1 MGALLRPRSVGKRRR
16 RIFGALAAV
25 AVLLVG
31 VLVLFDWNWLKGPI
45 ESQVA
50 ARLGRP
56 FQIDGDLDVDLSLRP
71 RITLES
77 VGVGNAPWGSDPLM
91 GKIERVDVTV
101 DLLELIQGEIVLP
114 EVRIT
119 KPDLLLETRPDG
131 PPNWQF
137 DGADETARGPPALPR
152 IARLEVSD
160 ASIRYHDLGSGRNVA
175 AELPRIA
182 GRTDPDLK
190 LNAHGKVQGE
200 PLDLEITGAA
210 LAQLENGAEP
220 YPASLVLKLGQSD
233 LHGDLSLDLFQ
244 EVPAIRAKFASDRVV
259 TTDFTALLQRQQ
271 RGEATLEKP
280 SGEPERAVEEVLSK
294 AGGESIGGTAFDPN
308 QLPALDAELQY
319 SIAELQGPDLALRDL
334 NLNAALHDRLPRL
347 ALTGGGQYKGNP
359 VVLNLQA
366 GAEGEPGSNAAYVI
380 DARIEA
386 GQTRITAAGGISKP
400 DQLEGVEVASISPD
414 APELLRAL
422 GIETAALPPI
432 RAAGK
437 VIRNEVVSQFEI

>member
-1 MGALLRPRSVGKRRR
+1 MPRFATTIS
-16 RIFGALAAV
+16 AA
-25 AVLLVG
+25 
-31 VLVLFDWNWLKGPI
+31 
-45 ESQVA
+45 
-50 ARLGRP
+50 
-56 FQIDGDLDVDLSLRP
+56 DGTS
-71 RITLES
+71 
-77 VGVGNAPWGSDPLM
+77 
-91 GKIERVDVTV
+91 
-101 DLLELIQGEIVLP
+101 
-114 EVRIT
+114 
-119 KPDLLLETRPDG
+119 
-131 PPNWQF
+131 PP
-137 DGADETARGPPALPR
+137 
-152 IARLEVSD
+152 S
-160 ASIRYHDLGSGRNVA
+160 
-175 AELPRIA
+175 LPRIA

-271 RGEATLEKP
+271 RGDATLEKP
-280 SGEPERAVEEVLSK
+280 SGEPKRALEEVLSK

-386 GQTRITAAGGISKP
+386 GQTRITAAGSIRKP
-400 DQLEGVEVASISPD
+400 EQLQDVEVRFELASPD
-414 APELLRAL
+414 VTELLRAL

-437 VIRNEVVSQFEI
+437 VIRNDQVWQLDDASAQIGESNLAGRLSVDLSRPRPFISADLRIGPATSAGPEGGSRRTGAAI

>member
-1 MGALLRPRSVGKRRR
+1 M
-16 RIFGALAAV
+16 
-25 AVLLVG
+25 
-31 VLVLFDWNWLKGPI
+31 
-45 ESQVA
+45 
-50 ARLGRP
+50 
-56 FQIDGDLDVDLSLRP
+56 P
-71 RITLES
+71 RI
-77 VGVGNAPWGSDPLM
+77 G
-91 GKIERVDVTV
+91 
-101 DLLELIQGEIVLP
+101 
-114 EVRIT
+114 
-119 KPDLLLETRPDG
+119 
-131 PPNWQF
+131 
-137 DGADETARGPPALPR
+137 
-152 IARLEVSD
+152 RLEVSD

-220 YPASLVLKLGQSD
+220 YPASLALKLGQSD

-271 RGEATLEKP
+271 RGDATLEKP
-280 SGEPERAVEEVLSK
+280 SGEPERALEEVLSK
-294 AGGESIGGTAFDPN
+294 AGRESSGGAAFDPT

-366 GAEGEPGSNAAYVI
+366 GAEGEQGQTLPMSSTPGSRRDRPGLPLPAAS
-380 DARIEA
+380 
-386 GQTRITAAGGISKP
+386 GSQTNW
-400 DQLEGVEVASISPD
+400 DVEVRF
-414 APELLRAL
+414 ELRAPM
-422 GIETAALPPI
+422 PPSFCA
-432 RAAGK
+432 RSASKQRRCRPYEPQARSSAMTKCGSSMTPLSRWAK
-437 VIRNEVVSQFEI
+437 ATSPGG